1 MDRHSADTPSCPYH
15 DLLASLL
22 KREDNVRPDRTGT
35 GTLSIFG
42 GMIKFDLRNGIVPFV
57 TTKTLYYNS
66 VILELLSFLRGETN
80 ASKIGSKIW
89 DANTSREFLDSRGLT
104 DYEVGDMGPM
114 YGHAFRN
121 FGAPYHFT
129 PILRPVEH
137 SPSGTCSFPR
147 IDNGAISIFE
157 KIRKSGFDQIENLIY
172 GIRKDPYSRRHVIT
186 TFNPSVVKQCVLM
199 PCHGIAIQFYVDGTE
214 ISCSVYC
221 RSSDAFL
228 GLPFNIAS
236 YAVLTNIVATKC
248 DLVPGDL
255 IVYLG
260 DVHVYRNH
268 VDAVK
273 EQLSR
278 TILPYPTLTVD
289 PGVKDKAWDDIT
301 LNDFKVTG
309 YVSHP
314 AIKAPMAI

>member
-1 MDRHSADTPSCPYH
+1 MTTDSKTDAGSINECPYH
-15 DLLASLL
+15 ALLAQIL
-22 KREDNVRPDRTGT
+22 REREHEPVRPDRTET
-35 GTLSIFG
+35 GTLSTFG
-42 GMIKFDLRNGIVPFV
+42 GMLKFDLRNEIVPFV
-57 TTKTLYYNS
+57 TTKKLHYNS
-66 VILELLSFLRGETN
+66 VILELLSFLRGETD

-114 YGHAFRN
+114 YGHNLRN
-121 FGAPYHFT
+121 FGAPYRGCKEAA
-129 PILRPVEH
+129 LQK
-137 SPSGTCSFPR
+137 
-147 IDNGAISIFE
+147 E
-157 KIRKSGFDQIENLIY
+157 KTGFDQIENLIE

-186 TFNPSVVKQCVLM
+186 TFDPSNVSRSVLM
-199 PCHGIAIQFYVDGTE
+199 PCHGIAIQFYVKKEQERSTL
-214 ISCSVYC
+214 SCSVYC

-236 YAVLTNIVATKC
+236 YAILTYIIAEKASC
-248 DLVPGDL
+248 GLVPGDL

-260 DVHVYRNH
+260 DAHIYRNH

-278 TILPYPTLTVD
+278 TVLPYPKLKVNPEIKT
-289 PGVKDKAWDDIT
+289 KDWSEIT
-301 LNDFKVTG
+301 LDDFTVVD

-314 AIKAPMAI
+314 AIKASMAI